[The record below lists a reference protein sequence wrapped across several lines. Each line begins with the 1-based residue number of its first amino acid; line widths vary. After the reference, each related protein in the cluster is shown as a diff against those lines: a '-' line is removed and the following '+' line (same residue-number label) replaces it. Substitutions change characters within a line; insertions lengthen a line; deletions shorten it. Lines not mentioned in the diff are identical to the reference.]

1 MRGRPIAPPADS
13 DGKVDPLSLDVQ
25 CPAVTR
31 HDGMMTRTVRGAR
44 VLITG
49 AASGMGR
56 LYAERAVREGARA
69 VVLWDRDADA
79 LELAATELR
88 AIVLADREST
98 AWGAPGRSPS
108 SAVGRP
114 TTTVHP
120 FVVDVGELG
129 AIAQTAQAVRK
140 ELDSIDVLVNNAG
153 IVRGKYFW
161 EHDNGD
167 DTRPTMQVNAL
178 APMYI
183 TREFLPGMIESS
195 REARIVN
202 IASAAGT
209 VANPRMSV
217 YAASKWAVIGWSDS
231 LRLEL
236 LQQGFGHVKV
246 TTVAPSYISTGM
258 FEGARG
264 PLMTPVMTPEYV
276 VGRVWRAMLAGKPML
291 MLPWTVGLA
300 KTMKGIL
307 PTRAWDLVAD
317 RVFGVYTTMD
327 GFTGRR

>member
-1 MRGRPIAPPADS
+1 
-13 DGKVDPLSLDVQ
+13 
-25 CPAVTR
+25 
-31 HDGMMTRTVRGAR
+31 MTRTVRGAR
-44 VLITG
+44 ILITG

-69 VVLWDRDADA
+69 VVLWDKDAEA
-79 LELAATELR
+79 LDQVAGKLR
-88 AIVLADREST
+88 AIVIAVREESP
-98 AWGAPGRSPS
+98 WGAPGRSPS
-108 SAVGRP
+108 SAAGTP
-114 TTTVHP
+114 ATTIHP
-120 FVVDVGELG
+120 FVVDIGELG

-140 ELDSIDVLVNNAG
+140 EVGSIDVLINNAG

-183 TREFLPGMIESS
+183 TREFLPGMIESP
-195 REARIVN
+195 REARVVN

-209 VANPRMSV
+209 IANPRMSV

-231 LRLEL
+231 VRLEL
-236 LQQGFGHVKV
+236 KQQGFGHVKV

-264 PLMTPVMTPEYV
+264 PLMTPVMEPAYV
-276 VGRVWRAMLAGKPML
+276 VDRVWRAMLAGTPML

-300 KTMKGIL
+300 KVMKGIL
-307 PTRAWDLVAD
+307 PTRAWDVVAD
-317 RVFGVYTTMD
+317 RVFGVYTTME